1 MKKKVILSVLL
12 LASCL
17 SLGSCRIVGI
27 KGDTGPTGPSGA
39 QGEKGEDGKDGD
51 DGESP
56 TITISD
62 DGYWVINGVKSN
74 VKATGQKGEDG
85 QKGQDGVSI
94 QNIEKTS
101 TSGSVDTYTITYS
114 DGSTSTFKVTN
125 GVDGNQGIQGEKG
138 DDGRTPTITISEDGY
153 WVIDGVKSTVLAK
166 GEKGE
171 EGQKGKDGVSIQNI
185 EKTSTSGS
193 VDTYTITY
201 SDGSTSTFKVT
212 NGVDGN
218 QGIQGEKGDDGRTP
232 TITISE
238 DGYWVIDGVKSTT
251 LAQGVKGDTGEKGD
265 SGEPGTKWIYD
276 QGNPIDLGKTSNT
289 GDFYFD
295 TNNGNVFTYTN
306 STWNYVTNFRYKIDH
321 NNENHEFTVYS
332 MDEIE
337 AALAA
342 VKDGDKIVCGS
353 NIEFDNNMFVTR
365 NIEFPFDFNG
375 YTLSNTVD
383 ICKQYDWSFFSV
395 RSGKMIFDDSKGTGG
410 IKAKANDCYCL
421 DIQNDKAS
429 IEINGGSY
437 NGNITAV
444 YVVAGNLVIN
454 GGYFDIQQLDDES
467 PYGFVVNAWDAY
479 FRNGIAKMVIK
490 GGKYHGYNPGNATS
504 EAGANLVP
512 DGYQVK
518 SETSGSDTY
527 YSVSKAQ

>member
-1 MKKKVILSVLL
+1 MLLSVLF

-17 SLGSCRIVGI
+17 SLGSCRIIGV

-39 QGEKGEDGKDGD
+39 QGEKGDDGE

-74 VKATGQKGEDG
+74 VKATGQKGE
-85 QKGQDGVSI
+85 DGVSI

-138 DDGRTPTITISEDGY
+138 DT
-153 WVIDGVKSTVLAK
+153 
-166 GEKGE
+166 
-171 EGQKGKDGVSIQNI
+171 
-185 EKTSTSGS
+185 
-193 VDTYTITY
+193 
-201 SDGSTSTFKVT
+201 
-212 NGVDGN
+212 
-218 QGIQGEKGDDGRTP
+218 GD
-232 TITISE
+232 
-238 DGYWVIDGVKSTT
+238 
-251 LAQGVKGDTGEKGD
+251 KGD

-276 QGNPIDLGKTSNT
+276 QGNPIDLNKTSNE

-295 TNNGNVFTYTN
+295 TDSGNVFTYTN

-332 MDEIE
+332 MDQIE

-365 NIEFPFDFNG
+365 NIEFHFDFNG

-383 ICKQYDWSFFSV
+383 LWKDYDWSFFSV
-395 RSGKMIFDDSKGTGG
+395 RGGKMIFDDSKGTGG

-421 DIQNDKAS
+421 DIQGEAS

-437 NGNITAV
+437 NGNDTAI
-444 YVVAGNLVIN
+444 YVVVGNLVIN

-467 PYGFVVNAWDAY
+467 PYGFVINTYDPY
-479 FRNGIAKMVIK
+479 FKNGFAKMVIK
-490 GGKYHGYNPGNATS
+490 GGKFHGYNPGNATS

>member
-1 MKKKVILSVLL
+1 MKKKVLLSVLL

-17 SLGSCRIVGI
+17 SLGSCRIIGL

-39 QGEKGEDGKDGD
+39 QGEKGKDGKDGE

-74 VKATGQKGEDG
+74 VKATGQKGED
-85 QKGQDGVSI
+85 
-94 QNIEKTS
+94 
-101 TSGSVDTYTITYS
+101 
-114 DGSTSTFKVTN
+114 
-125 GVDGNQGIQGEKG
+125 
-138 DDGRTPTITISEDGY
+138 
-153 WVIDGVKSTVLAK
+153 
-166 GEKGE
+166 
-171 EGQKGKDGVSIQNI
+171 GQKGKDGVSIQNI

-218 QGIQGEKGDDGRTP
+218 QGIQGEKGDT
-232 TITISE
+232 
-238 DGYWVIDGVKSTT
+238 
-251 LAQGVKGDTGEKGD
+251 GDKGD

-276 QGNPIDLGKTSNT
+276 QGNPIDLGKTSNP

-295 TNNGNVFTYTN
+295 TDNGNVFTYTN

-332 MDEIE
+332 MDQIE

-365 NIEFPFDFNG
+365 NVEFHFDFNG

-383 ICKQYDWSFFSV
+383 MWKDYDWSFFSV
-395 RSGKMIFDDSKGTGG
+395 RGGKMIFDDSKGTGG

-421 DIQNDKAS
+421 DIQGEAS

-437 NGNITAV
+437 NGNDTAI
-444 YVVAGNLVIN
+444 YVVVGNLVIN

-467 PYGFVVNAWDAY
+467 PYGFVINAYDPY
-479 FRNGIAKMVIK
+479 FKNGFAKMVIK
-490 GGKYHGYNPGNATS
+490 GGKFHGYNPGNATS

-512 DGYQVK
+512 DRYQVK

>member
-1 MKKKVILSVLL
+1 MLLSVLL
-12 LASCL
+12 FASCL

-39 QGEKGEDGKDGD
+39 QGEKGKDGKDGD

-74 VKATGQKGEDG
+74 VKAT
-85 QKGQDGVSI
+85 
-94 QNIEKTS
+94 
-101 TSGSVDTYTITYS
+101 
-114 DGSTSTFKVTN
+114 
-125 GVDGNQGIQGEKG
+125 
-138 DDGRTPTITISEDGY
+138 
-153 WVIDGVKSTVLAK
+153 
-166 GEKGE
+166 GE

-212 NGVDGN
+212 NGVDGS
-218 QGIQGEKGDDGRTP
+218 QGIQGEKGD
-232 TITISE
+232 
-238 DGYWVIDGVKSTT
+238 
-251 LAQGVKGDTGEKGD
+251 TGAKGD
-265 SGEPGTKWIYD
+265 SGEPGTKWIYG
-276 QGNPIDLGKTSNT
+276 QGNPIDLNKTSNK

-295 TNNGNVFTYTN
+295 TDNGNVFTYTN
-306 STWNYVTNFRYKIDH
+306 STWNYVTNFRYNIGY
-321 NNENHEFTVYS
+321 NENHGNHEFTVYS
-332 MDEIE
+332 MDQID

-342 VKDGDKIVCGS
+342 VKNGDKIICGS

-365 NIEFPFDFNG
+365 NIEFHFDFNG

-383 ICKQYDWSFFSV
+383 ICKQFDWSFFSV
-395 RSGKMIFDDSKGTGG
+395 RGGKMIFDDSKGTGG

-467 PYGFVVNAWDAY
+467 PYGFVVNAFDAY

-490 GGKYHGYNPGNATS
+490 GGKYHGYNPGHATS

-527 YSVSKAQ
+527 YSVSKVQ

>member
-1 MKKKVILSVLL
+1 MKKKVLLSVLL

-17 SLGSCRIVGI
+17 SLGSCRVIGL
-27 KGDTGPTGPSGA
+27 KGDTGPSGA
-39 QGEKGEDGKDGD
+39 QGEKREDGKDGD

-74 VKATGQKGEDG
+74 VKATGQKG
-85 QKGQDGVSI
+85 
-94 QNIEKTS
+94 
-101 TSGSVDTYTITYS
+101 
-114 DGSTSTFKVTN
+114 
-125 GVDGNQGIQGEKG
+125 
-138 DDGRTPTITISEDGY
+138 
-153 WVIDGVKSTVLAK
+153 
-166 GEKGE
+166 
-171 EGQKGKDGVSIQNI
+171 
-185 EKTSTSGS
+185 
-193 VDTYTITY
+193 
-201 SDGSTSTFKVT
+201 
-212 NGVDGN
+212 
-218 QGIQGEKGDDGRTP
+218 
-232 TITISE
+232 
-238 DGYWVIDGVKSTT
+238 
-251 LAQGVKGDTGEKGD
+251 DTGEKGD

-276 QGNPIDLGKTSNT
+276 QGNPIDLGKTSNQ

-295 TNNGNVFTYTN
+295 TDNGNVFTYTN

-365 NIEFPFDFNG
+365 NIEFHFDFNG

-383 ICKQYDWSFFSV
+383 MWKDYDCSFFSV
-395 RSGKMIFDDSKGTGG
+395 RGGKMIFDDSKGTGG

-437 NGNITAV
+437 NGNDTAI
-444 YVVAGNLVIN
+444 YVVAGNLVIKLSSARE
-454 GGYFDIQQLDDES
+454 G
-467 PYGFVVNAWDAY
+467 
-479 FRNGIAKMVIK
+479 
-490 GGKYHGYNPGNATS
+490 
-504 EAGANLVP
+504 
-512 DGYQVK
+512 
-518 SETSGSDTY
+518 
-527 YSVSKAQ
+527 

>member
-1 MKKKVILSVLL
+1 MKKKVLLSVLL

-39 QGEKGEDGKDGD
+39 QGEKGKDGKDGD

-85 QKGQDGVSI
+85 
-94 QNIEKTS
+94 
-101 TSGSVDTYTITYS
+101 
-114 DGSTSTFKVTN
+114 
-125 GVDGNQGIQGEKG
+125 
-138 DDGRTPTITISEDGY
+138 RTPTIS
-153 WVIDGVKSTVLAK
+153 
-166 GEKGE
+166 
-171 EGQKGKDGVSIQNI
+171 
-185 EKTSTSGS
+185 
-193 VDTYTITY
+193 
-201 SDGSTSTFKVT
+201 
-212 NGVDGN
+212 
-218 QGIQGEKGDDGRTP
+218 
-232 TITISE
+232 ISE

-251 LAQGVKGDTGEKGD
+251 LAQGVKGDTGDKGD

-276 QGNPIDLGKTSNT
+276 QGNPIDLNKTSNP

-295 TNNGNVFTYTN
+295 TDNGNVFTYTN

-332 MDEIE
+332 MDQIE

-365 NIEFPFDFNG
+365 NVEFHFDFNG

-383 ICKQYDWSFFSV
+383 LWKTYDWSFFSV
-395 RSGKMIFDDSKGTGG
+395 RGGKMIFDDSKGTGG

-421 DIQNDKAS
+421 DIQGEAS

-437 NGNITAV
+437 NGNDTAI
-444 YVVAGNLVIN
+444 YVVVGNLVIN

-467 PYGFVVNAWDAY
+467 PYGFVINAYGPY
-479 FRNGIAKMVIK
+479 FKNGFAKMVIK
-490 GGKYHGYNPGNATS
+490 GGKFHGYNPGNATS

>member
-1 MKKKVILSVLL
+1 MKKKVLLSVLF

-17 SLGSCRIVGI
+17 SLGSCRIIGL

-39 QGEKGEDGKDGD
+39 QGEKGKDGEN
-51 DGESP
+51 GESP

-74 VKATGQKGEDG
+74 VKAT
-85 QKGQDGVSI
+85 
-94 QNIEKTS
+94 
-101 TSGSVDTYTITYS
+101 
-114 DGSTSTFKVTN
+114 
-125 GVDGNQGIQGEKG
+125 
-138 DDGRTPTITISEDGY
+138 
-153 WVIDGVKSTVLAK
+153 
-166 GEKGE
+166 
-171 EGQKGKDGVSIQNI
+171 GQKGKDGVSIQNI

-218 QGIQGEKGDDGRTP
+218 QGIQGEKGEDGRTP
-232 TITISE
+232 TISISE
-238 DGYWVIDGVKSTT
+238 DGYWVIDGVKSTV
-251 LAQGVKGDTGEKGD
+251 LAQGVKGDTGDKGD

-276 QGNPIDLGKTSNT
+276 QGNPIDLNKTSNE

-295 TNNGNVFTYTN
+295 TDNGNVFTYTN

-332 MDEIE
+332 MDQIE

-365 NIEFPFDFNG
+365 NVEFHFDFNG

-383 ICKQYDWSFFSV
+383 MWKDYDWSFFSV
-395 RSGKMIFDDSKGTGG
+395 RGGKMIFDDSKGTGG

-421 DIQNDKAS
+421 DIFNVELQ
-429 IEINGGSY
+429 
-437 NGNITAV
+437 
-444 YVVAGNLVIN
+444 
-454 GGYFDIQQLDDES
+454 
-467 PYGFVVNAWDAY
+467 
-479 FRNGIAKMVIK
+479 
-490 GGKYHGYNPGNATS
+490 
-504 EAGANLVP
+504 
-512 DGYQVK
+512 
-518 SETSGSDTY
+518 
-527 YSVSKAQ
+527 

>member
-1 MKKKVILSVLL
+1 MKKKVLLSVLF

-17 SLGSCRIVGI
+17 SLGSCRIIGV

-39 QGEKGEDGKDGD
+39 QGEKGDDGE

-74 VKATGQKGEDG
+74 VKATGQKGE
-85 QKGQDGVSI
+85 DGVSI

-138 DDGRTPTITISEDGY
+138 DT
-153 WVIDGVKSTVLAK
+153 
-166 GEKGE
+166 
-171 EGQKGKDGVSIQNI
+171 
-185 EKTSTSGS
+185 
-193 VDTYTITY
+193 
-201 SDGSTSTFKVT
+201 
-212 NGVDGN
+212 
-218 QGIQGEKGDDGRTP
+218 GD
-232 TITISE
+232 
-238 DGYWVIDGVKSTT
+238 
-251 LAQGVKGDTGEKGD
+251 KGD
-265 SGEPGTKWIYD
+265 SGEHGTKWIYD
-276 QGNPIDLGKTSNT
+276 QGNPIDLNKTSNE

-295 TNNGNVFTYTN
+295 TDSGNVFTYTN

-332 MDEIE
+332 MDQIE

-365 NIEFPFDFNG
+365 NIEFHFDFNG

-383 ICKQYDWSFFSV
+383 LWKDYDWSFFSV
-395 RSGKMIFDDSKGTGG
+395 RGGKMIFDDSKGTGG

-421 DIQNDKAS
+421 DIQGEAS

-437 NGNITAV
+437 NGNDTAI
-444 YVVAGNLVIN
+444 YVVVGNLVIN

-467 PYGFVVNAWDAY
+467 PYGFVINAYDPY
-479 FRNGIAKMVIK
+479 FKNGFAKMVIK
-490 GGKYHGYNPGNATS
+490 GGKFHGYNPGNATS

-527 YSVSKAQ
+527 YSVSKVQ

>member
-1 MKKKVILSVLL
+1 MKKKVLLSVLL

-85 QKGQDGVSI
+85 
-94 QNIEKTS
+94 
-101 TSGSVDTYTITYS
+101 
-114 DGSTSTFKVTN
+114 
-125 GVDGNQGIQGEKG
+125 
-138 DDGRTPTITISEDGY
+138 RTPTIS
-153 WVIDGVKSTVLAK
+153 
-166 GEKGE
+166 
-171 EGQKGKDGVSIQNI
+171 
-185 EKTSTSGS
+185 
-193 VDTYTITY
+193 
-201 SDGSTSTFKVT
+201 
-212 NGVDGN
+212 
-218 QGIQGEKGDDGRTP
+218 
-232 TITISE
+232 ISE

-251 LAQGVKGDTGEKGD
+251 LAQGVKGDTGDKGD

-276 QGNPIDLGKTSNT
+276 QGNPIDLGKTSNP

-295 TNNGNVFTYTN
+295 TDNGNVFTYTN

-332 MDEIE
+332 MDQIE

-365 NIEFPFDFNG
+365 NVEFHFDFNG

-383 ICKQYDWSFFSV
+383 LWKTYDWSFFSV
-395 RSGKMIFDDSKGTGG
+395 RGGKMIFDDSKGTGG

-421 DIQNDKAS
+421 DIQGEAS

-437 NGNITAV
+437 NGNNTAI
-444 YVVAGNLVIN
+444 YVVVGNLVIN

-467 PYGFVVNAWDAY
+467 PYGFVINAYDPY
-479 FRNGIAKMVIK
+479 FKNGFAKMVIK
-490 GGKYHGYNPGNATS
+490 GGKFHGYNPGNATS

>member
-1 MKKKVILSVLL
+1 MKKKVLLSVLF

-17 SLGSCRIVGI
+17 SLGSCRIIGV

-39 QGEKGEDGKDGD
+39 QGEKGDDGE

-74 VKATGQKGEDG
+74 VKATGQKGE
-85 QKGQDGVSI
+85 DGVSI

-138 DDGRTPTITISEDGY
+138 DT
-153 WVIDGVKSTVLAK
+153 
-166 GEKGE
+166 
-171 EGQKGKDGVSIQNI
+171 
-185 EKTSTSGS
+185 
-193 VDTYTITY
+193 
-201 SDGSTSTFKVT
+201 
-212 NGVDGN
+212 
-218 QGIQGEKGDDGRTP
+218 GD
-232 TITISE
+232 
-238 DGYWVIDGVKSTT
+238 
-251 LAQGVKGDTGEKGD
+251 KGD

-276 QGNPIDLGKTSNT
+276 QGNPIDLNKTSNE

-295 TNNGNVFTYTN
+295 TDSGNVFTYTN

-332 MDEIE
+332 MDQIE

-365 NIEFPFDFNG
+365 NVEFHFDFNG

-383 ICKQYDWSFFSV
+383 LWKTYDWSFFSV
-395 RSGKMIFDDSKGTGG
+395 RGGKMIFDDSKGTGG

-421 DIQNDKAS
+421 DIQGEAS

-437 NGNITAV
+437 NGNDTAI
-444 YVVAGNLVIN
+444 YVVVGNLVIN

-467 PYGFVVNAWDAY
+467 PYGFVINAYDPY
-479 FRNGIAKMVIK
+479 FKNGFAKMVIK
-490 GGKYHGYNPGNATS
+490 GGKFHGYNPGNATS

>member
-1 MKKKVILSVLL
+1 MKKKVLLSVLL

-85 QKGQDGVSI
+85 
-94 QNIEKTS
+94 
-101 TSGSVDTYTITYS
+101 
-114 DGSTSTFKVTN
+114 
-125 GVDGNQGIQGEKG
+125 
-138 DDGRTPTITISEDGY
+138 RTPTIS
-153 WVIDGVKSTVLAK
+153 
-166 GEKGE
+166 
-171 EGQKGKDGVSIQNI
+171 
-185 EKTSTSGS
+185 
-193 VDTYTITY
+193 
-201 SDGSTSTFKVT
+201 
-212 NGVDGN
+212 
-218 QGIQGEKGDDGRTP
+218 
-232 TITISE
+232 ISE

-276 QGNPIDLGKTSNT
+276 QGNPIDLEKTSNT

-365 NIEFPFDFNG
+365 NIEFHFDFNG

-490 GGKYHGYNPGNATS
+490 GGKFHGYNPGHATS

-527 YSVSKAQ
+527 YSVSKVQ

>member
-1 MKKKVILSVLL
+1 MKKKVLLSVLL

-39 QGEKGEDGKDGD
+39 QGEKGKDGKDGD

-85 QKGQDGVSI
+85 
-94 QNIEKTS
+94 
-101 TSGSVDTYTITYS
+101 
-114 DGSTSTFKVTN
+114 
-125 GVDGNQGIQGEKG
+125 
-138 DDGRTPTITISEDGY
+138 RTPTIS
-153 WVIDGVKSTVLAK
+153 
-166 GEKGE
+166 
-171 EGQKGKDGVSIQNI
+171 
-185 EKTSTSGS
+185 
-193 VDTYTITY
+193 
-201 SDGSTSTFKVT
+201 
-212 NGVDGN
+212 
-218 QGIQGEKGDDGRTP
+218 
-232 TITISE
+232 ISE

-251 LAQGVKGDTGEKGD
+251 LAQGVKGDTGDKGD

-276 QGNPIDLGKTSNT
+276 QGNPIDLNKTSNP

-295 TNNGNVFTYTN
+295 TDNGNVFTYTN

-332 MDEIE
+332 MDQIE

-365 NIEFPFDFNG
+365 NVEFHFDFNG

-383 ICKQYDWSFFSV
+383 LWKTYDWSFFSV
-395 RSGKMIFDDSKGTGG
+395 RGGKMIFDDSKGTGG

-421 DIQNDKAS
+421 DIQGEAS

-437 NGNITAV
+437 NGNDTAI
-444 YVVAGNLVIN
+444 YVVVGNLVIN

-467 PYGFVVNAWDAY
+467 PYGFVINAYDPY
-479 FRNGIAKMVIK
+479 FKNGFAKMVIK
-490 GGKYHGYNPGNATS
+490 GGKFHGYNPGNATS

>member
-1 MKKKVILSVLL
+1 MKKKVLLSVLL

-85 QKGQDGVSI
+85 QKG
-94 QNIEKTS
+94 
-101 TSGSVDTYTITYS
+101 
-114 DGSTSTFKVTN
+114 
-125 GVDGNQGIQGEKG
+125 
-138 DDGRTPTITISEDGY
+138 
-153 WVIDGVKSTVLAK
+153 
-166 GEKGE
+166 
-171 EGQKGKDGVSIQNI
+171 KDGVSIQNI

-218 QGIQGEKGDDGRTP
+218 QGIQGEKGEDGRTP
-232 TITISE
+232 TISISE

-251 LAQGVKGDTGEKGD
+251 LAQGVKGDTGDKGD

-276 QGNPIDLGKTSNT
+276 QGNPIDLGKTSNP

-295 TNNGNVFTYTN
+295 TDNGNVFTYTN

-332 MDEIE
+332 MDQIE

-342 VKDGDKIVCGS
+342 VKDGEKIICGS
-353 NIEFDNNMFVTR
+353 NIEFDDTMFITR
-365 NIEFPFDFNG
+365 NIEFHFDFNG

-383 ICKQYDWSFFSV
+383 IWENYDWSFFSV
-395 RSGKMIFDDSKGTGG
+395 RGGKMIFDDSKGTGG

-421 DIQNDKAS
+421 DIQCGAS

-437 NGNITAV
+437 NGNDSAI
-444 YVVAGNLVIN
+444 YVFEGNLVIN

-467 PYGFVVNAWDAY
+467 PYGFILNAYDNYFKNGLATMVV
-479 FRNGIAKMVIK
+479 K
-490 GGKYHGYNPGNATS
+490 GGKFHGYNPGSATS

>member
-1 MKKKVILSVLL
+1 MKKKVLLSVLF

-17 SLGSCRIVGI
+17 SLGSCRIIGV

-39 QGEKGEDGKDGD
+39 QGEKGDDGE

-74 VKATGQKGEDG
+74 VKATGQKGE
-85 QKGQDGVSI
+85 DGVSI

-138 DDGRTPTITISEDGY
+138 DT
-153 WVIDGVKSTVLAK
+153 
-166 GEKGE
+166 
-171 EGQKGKDGVSIQNI
+171 
-185 EKTSTSGS
+185 
-193 VDTYTITY
+193 
-201 SDGSTSTFKVT
+201 
-212 NGVDGN
+212 
-218 QGIQGEKGDDGRTP
+218 GD
-232 TITISE
+232 
-238 DGYWVIDGVKSTT
+238 
-251 LAQGVKGDTGEKGD
+251 KGD

-276 QGNPIDLGKTSNT
+276 QGNPIDLNKTSNE

-295 TNNGNVFTYTN
+295 TDSGNVFTYTN

-332 MDEIE
+332 MDQIE

-365 NIEFPFDFNG
+365 NIEFHFDFNG

-383 ICKQYDWSFFSV
+383 LWKDYDWSFFSV
-395 RSGKMIFDDSKGTGG
+395 RGGKMIFDDSKDTGG

-421 DIQNDKAS
+421 DIQGEAS

-437 NGNITAV
+437 NGNDTAI
-444 YVVAGNLVIN
+444 YVVVGNLVIN

-467 PYGFVVNAWDAY
+467 PYGFVINAYDPY
-479 FRNGIAKMVIK
+479 FKNGFAKMVIK
-490 GGKYHGYNPGNATS
+490 GGKFHGYNPGNATS

-527 YSVSKAQ
+527 YSVSKVQ

>member
-1 MKKKVILSVLL
+1 MKKKVLLSVLF

-17 SLGSCRIVGI
+17 SLGSCRIIGV
-27 KGDTGPTGPSGA
+27 KSDTGPTGPSGA
-39 QGEKGEDGKDGD
+39 QGEKGDDGE

-74 VKATGQKGEDG
+74 VKATGQKGE
-85 QKGQDGVSI
+85 DGVSI

-138 DDGRTPTITISEDGY
+138 DT
-153 WVIDGVKSTVLAK
+153 
-166 GEKGE
+166 
-171 EGQKGKDGVSIQNI
+171 
-185 EKTSTSGS
+185 
-193 VDTYTITY
+193 
-201 SDGSTSTFKVT
+201 
-212 NGVDGN
+212 
-218 QGIQGEKGDDGRTP
+218 GD
-232 TITISE
+232 
-238 DGYWVIDGVKSTT
+238 
-251 LAQGVKGDTGEKGD
+251 KGD

-276 QGNPIDLGKTSNT
+276 QGNPIDLNKTSNE

-295 TNNGNVFTYTN
+295 TDSGNVFTYTN

-332 MDEIE
+332 MDQIE

-365 NIEFPFDFNG
+365 NIEFHFDFNG

-383 ICKQYDWSFFSV
+383 LWKDYDWSFFSV
-395 RSGKMIFDDSKGTGG
+395 RGGKMIFDDSKGTGG

-421 DIQNDKAS
+421 DIQGEAS

-437 NGNITAV
+437 NGNDTAI
-444 YVVAGNLVIN
+444 YVVVGNLVIN

-467 PYGFVVNAWDAY
+467 PYGFVINAYDPY
-479 FRNGIAKMVIK
+479 FKNGFAKMVIK
-490 GGKYHGYNPGNATS
+490 GGKFHGYNPGNATS

-527 YSVSKAQ
+527 YSVSKVQ

>member
-1 MKKKVILSVLL
+1 MKKKVLLSVLL

-17 SLGSCRIVGI
+17 SLGSCRIVGL
-27 KGDTGPTGPSGA
+27 KGDTGPSGA
-39 QGEKGEDGKDGD
+39 QGEKGEDGENGKDGK

-74 VKATGQKGEDG
+74 VKATGQKGEEG

-138 DDGRTPTITISEDGY
+138 EDGRTPTISISEDGY
-153 WVIDGVKSTVLAK
+153 WVIDGVKSTVLA
-166 GEKGE
+166 
-171 EGQKGKDGVSIQNI
+171 
-185 EKTSTSGS
+185 
-193 VDTYTITY
+193 
-201 SDGSTSTFKVT
+201 
-212 NGVDGN
+212 
-218 QGIQGEKGDDGRTP
+218 QGE
-232 TITISE
+232 
-238 DGYWVIDGVKSTT
+238 
-251 LAQGVKGDTGEKGD
+251 KGDTGEKGD

-276 QGNPIDLGKTSNT
+276 QGNPIDLGKTSNQ

-295 TNNGNVFTYTN
+295 TDNGNVFTYTN
-306 STWNYVTNFRYKIDH
+306 STWNYVTNFRYKIGYDG
-321 NNENHEFTVYS
+321 NHEFTVYS
-332 MDEIE
+332 MDQID

-342 VKDGDKIVCGS
+342 VKNGDKIVCGS
-353 NIEFDNNMFVTR
+353 NIEFDDTMFITR
-365 NIEFPFDFNG
+365 NIEFHFDFNG

-383 ICKQYDWSFFSV
+383 IYEEEADWSLFSV
-395 RSGKMIFDDSKGTGG
+395 RGGKMIFDDSKGTGG
-410 IKAKANDCYCL
+410 IKAKADDCFCL
-421 DIQNDKAS
+421 DIQLGAS
-429 IEINGGSY
+429 MEINGGSY

-444 YVVAGNLVIN
+444 NVDTGNLVIN
-454 GGYFDIQQLDDES
+454 GGYFDIQQLDYES
-467 PYGFVVNAWDAY
+467 PYGFVINAYDSNFQDGSAT
-479 FRNGIAKMVIK
+479 MVIK
-490 GGKYHGYNPGNATS
+490 GGKFHGYNPGNATS

-512 DGYQVK
+512 DGYQVT

-527 YSVSKAQ
+527 YSVSKVQ

>member
-1 MKKKVILSVLL
+1 MKKKVLLSVLL

-85 QKGQDGVSI
+85 QKG
-94 QNIEKTS
+94 
-101 TSGSVDTYTITYS
+101 
-114 DGSTSTFKVTN
+114 
-125 GVDGNQGIQGEKG
+125 
-138 DDGRTPTITISEDGY
+138 
-153 WVIDGVKSTVLAK
+153 
-166 GEKGE
+166 
-171 EGQKGKDGVSIQNI
+171 KDGVSIQNI

-218 QGIQGEKGDDGRTP
+218 QGIQGEKGDT
-232 TITISE
+232 
-238 DGYWVIDGVKSTT
+238 
-251 LAQGVKGDTGEKGD
+251 GDKGD

-276 QGNPIDLGKTSNT
+276 QGNPIDLGKTSNP

-295 TNNGNVFTYTN
+295 TDNGNVFTYTN

-332 MDEIE
+332 MDQIE

-365 NIEFPFDFNG
+365 NVEFHFDFNG

-383 ICKQYDWSFFSV
+383 LWKTYDWSFFSV
-395 RSGKMIFDDSKGTGG
+395 RGGKMIFDDSKGTGG

-421 DIQNDKAS
+421 DIQGEAS

-437 NGNITAV
+437 NGNDTAI
-444 YVVAGNLVIN
+444 YVVVGNLVIN

-467 PYGFVVNAWDAY
+467 PYGFVINAYDPY
-479 FRNGIAKMVIK
+479 FKNGFAKMVIK
-490 GGKYHGYNPGNATS
+490 GGKFHGYNPGNATS

>member
-1 MKKKVILSVLL
+1 MKKKVLLSVLF

-17 SLGSCRIVGI
+17 SLGSCRIIGV

-39 QGEKGEDGKDGD
+39 QGEKGDDGE

-74 VKATGQKGEDG
+74 VKATGQKGE
-85 QKGQDGVSI
+85 DGVSI

-138 DDGRTPTITISEDGY
+138 DT
-153 WVIDGVKSTVLAK
+153 
-166 GEKGE
+166 
-171 EGQKGKDGVSIQNI
+171 
-185 EKTSTSGS
+185 
-193 VDTYTITY
+193 
-201 SDGSTSTFKVT
+201 
-212 NGVDGN
+212 
-218 QGIQGEKGDDGRTP
+218 GD
-232 TITISE
+232 
-238 DGYWVIDGVKSTT
+238 
-251 LAQGVKGDTGEKGD
+251 KGD

-276 QGNPIDLGKTSNT
+276 QGNPIDLNKTSNE

-295 TNNGNVFTYTN
+295 TDNGNVFTYTN

-332 MDEIE
+332 MDQIE

-365 NIEFPFDFNG
+365 NIEFHFDFNG

-383 ICKQYDWSFFSV
+383 LWKDYDWSFFSV
-395 RSGKMIFDDSKGTGG
+395 RGGKMIFDDSKGTGG

-421 DIQNDKAS
+421 DIQGEAS

-437 NGNITAV
+437 NGNDTAI
-444 YVVAGNLVIN
+444 YVVVGNLVIN

-467 PYGFVVNAWDAY
+467 PYGFVINAYDPY
-479 FRNGIAKMVIK
+479 FKNGFAKMVIK
-490 GGKYHGYNPGNATS
+490 GGKFHGYNPGNATS

-527 YSVSKAQ
+527 YSVSKVQ

>member
-1 MKKKVILSVLL
+1 MKKKVLLSVLL

-17 SLGSCRIVGI
+17 SLGSCRIVGL
-27 KGDTGPTGPSGA
+27 KGDTGPSGA
-39 QGEKGEDGKDGD
+39 QGEKGE

-74 VKATGQKGEDG
+74 VKATGQKGEEG

-125 GVDGNQGIQGEKG
+125 GVDGSQGI
-138 DDGRTPTITISEDGY
+138 
-153 WVIDGVKSTVLAK
+153 
-166 GEKGE
+166 
-171 EGQKGKDGVSIQNI
+171 
-185 EKTSTSGS
+185 
-193 VDTYTITY
+193 
-201 SDGSTSTFKVT
+201 
-212 NGVDGN
+212 
-218 QGIQGEKGDDGRTP
+218 
-232 TITISE
+232 
-238 DGYWVIDGVKSTT
+238 
-251 LAQGVKGDTGEKGD
+251 QGVKGDTGAKGD

-276 QGNPIDLGKTSNT
+276 QGNPIDLNKTSNQ

-295 TNNGNVFTYTN
+295 TDNGNVFTYTN
-306 STWNYVTNFRYKIDH
+306 STWNYVTNFRYKVDY
-321 NNENHEFTVYS
+321 NENHGSHEFTVYS
-332 MDEIE
+332 MDQID

-342 VKDGDKIVCGS
+342 VKDGDKIICGS

-365 NIEFPFDFNG
+365 NIEFHFDFNG

-383 ICKQYDWSFFSV
+383 MWKDYDWSFFSV
-395 RSGKMIFDDSKGTGG
+395 RGGKMIFDDSKGTGG

-421 DIQNDKAS
+421 DIQNYEAS

-437 NGNITAV
+437 NGNDTAI
-444 YVVAGNLVIN
+444 YVVAGKLVIN

-467 PYGFVVNAWDAY
+467 PYGFVLNAYDAY
-479 FRNGIAKMVIK
+479 FRNGVATMVVK
-490 GGKYHGYNPGNATS
+490 GGKFHGYNPGNATS

-512 DGYQVK
+512 DGYQVT

-527 YSVSKAQ
+527 YSVSKVQ

>member
-1 MKKKVILSVLL
+1 MKKKVLLSVLL

-17 SLGSCRIVGI
+17 SLGSCRIVGL

-39 QGEKGEDGKDGD
+39 QGEKGENGKDGK

-74 VKATGQKGEDG
+74 VKA
-85 QKGQDGVSI
+85 
-94 QNIEKTS
+94 
-101 TSGSVDTYTITYS
+101 
-114 DGSTSTFKVTN
+114 
-125 GVDGNQGIQGEKG
+125 
-138 DDGRTPTITISEDGY
+138 
-153 WVIDGVKSTVLAK
+153 A
-166 GEKGE
+166 GE

-212 NGVDGN
+212 NGVDGS
-218 QGIQGEKGDDGRTP
+218 QGIQGEKGEDGRTP
-232 TITISE
+232 TISISE

-251 LAQGVKGDTGEKGD
+251 LAQGVKGDTGDKGD
-265 SGEPGTKWIYD
+265 SGEPGTKWIYG
-276 QGNPIDLGKTSNT
+276 QGNPVDLNKTSNK

-295 TNNGNVFTYTN
+295 TDNGNVFTYTN
-306 STWNYVTNFRYKIDH
+306 STWNYVTNFRYKIDYNKNH
-321 NNENHEFTVYS
+321 EIHEFTVYS
-332 MDEIE
+332 MDQID

-342 VKDGDKIVCGS
+342 VKDGDKIICGS

-365 NIEFPFDFNG
+365 NIEFHFDFNG

-395 RSGKMIFDDSKGTGG
+395 RLGKMIFDDSKGTGG

-421 DIQNDKAS
+421 
-429 IEINGGSY
+429 
-437 NGNITAV
+437 
-444 YVVAGNLVIN
+444 
-454 GGYFDIQQLDDES
+454 DIQQLDDES

-479 FRNGIAKMVIK
+479 FRNGIAKMVVK
-490 GGKYHGYNPGNATS
+490 GGKFHGYNPGHATS

-512 DGYQVK
+512 DGYQVT
-518 SETSGSDTY
+518 SETSGNDTY
-527 YSVSKAQ
+527 YSVSKVQ

>member
-1 MKKKVILSVLL
+1 MKKKVLLSVFL

-17 SLGSCRIVGI
+17 SLGSCRIVGL

-39 QGEKGEDGKDGD
+39 QGEKGEDGKDGKD
-51 DGESP
+51 GKDGESP

-74 VKATGQKGEDG
+74 VKATGEDG
-85 QKGQDGVSI
+85 Q
-94 QNIEKTS
+94 
-101 TSGSVDTYTITYS
+101 
-114 DGSTSTFKVTN
+114 
-125 GVDGNQGIQGEKG
+125 
-138 DDGRTPTITISEDGY
+138 
-153 WVIDGVKSTVLAK
+153 
-166 GEKGE
+166 
-171 EGQKGKDGVSIQNI
+171 
-185 EKTSTSGS
+185 
-193 VDTYTITY
+193 
-201 SDGSTSTFKVT
+201 
-212 NGVDGN
+212 
-218 QGIQGEKGDDGRTP
+218 
-232 TITISE
+232 
-238 DGYWVIDGVKSTT
+238 
-251 LAQGVKGDTGEKGD
+251 KGDTGEKGD

-276 QGNPIDLGKTSNT
+276 QGNPIDLNKTSNP

-295 TNNGNVFTYTN
+295 TDNGNVFTYTN
-306 STWNYVTNFRYKIDH
+306 STWNYITNFRYKIDY
-321 NNENHEFTVYS
+321 NENHEFTVYS
-332 MDEIE
+332 MDQIE

-342 VKDGDKIVCGS
+342 VKNGDKIVCGS
-353 NIEFDNNMFVTR
+353 NIKFDNNMFVNR
-365 NIEFPFDFNG
+365 NIEFHFDFNG

-395 RSGKMIFDDSKGTGG
+395 RGGKMIFDDSKGTGG

-479 FRNGIAKMVIK
+479 FRNGIATMVVK
-490 GGKYHGYNPGNATS
+490 GGKFHGYNPGHATS

-527 YSVSKAQ
+527 YSVSKVQ